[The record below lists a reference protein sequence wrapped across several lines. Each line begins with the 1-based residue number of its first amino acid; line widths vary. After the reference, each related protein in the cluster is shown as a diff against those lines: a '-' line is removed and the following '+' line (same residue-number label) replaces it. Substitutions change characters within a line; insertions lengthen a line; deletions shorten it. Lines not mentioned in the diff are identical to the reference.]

1 MCSLQAAGHLPTG
14 KGILATVPR
23 ATVPR
28 ATVPPPRTGPHSLE
42 GTAGGR
48 AARGTSAQAA
58 PALTGGK
65 PKERRNNAGRKRE
78 EVWRGK

>member
-14 KGILATVPR
+14 KGIRP
-23 ATVPR
+23 TVPR

-42 GTAGGR
+42 GTVGGR

-65 PKERRNNAGRKRE
+65 PKEWRNNAGRKRE
-78 EVWRGK
+78 QVWRGK